1 VTREKKAA
9 SPPTAAERRANQ
21 PLREALDE
29 FLEHARMLVRRTRD
43 MSPAELEY
51 AQQRLEWLADEVWR
65 QASGRPSPP

>member
-9 SPPTAAERRANQ
+9 PPPTAAERRANQ